1 MHYQVAT
8 QQLAGPAVFPCEGEG
23 LGWPGTGCACGCPP
37 GQGSWPCELGVDGG
51 GGGAGAYMRAVGVE
65 RCSCSRC
72 QKATQK
78 DTSVVKELGL
88 PI

>member
-37 GQGSWPCELGVDGG
+37 GQGSWPCELGVDRRRRRWGWDLYESGG
-51 GGGAGAYMRAVGVE
+51 GGQMLLLTKPEGDSKGY
-65 RCSCSRC
+65 
-72 QKATQK
+72 
-78 DTSVVKELGL
+78 L
-88 PI
+88 